1 MNTVCFDSIKFC
13 FSGLDFLSVNMS
25 GSSEKG
31 QILPPENKR
40 LTADAKQVKGMALTL
55 EIADLVWDGP
65 FG

>member
-1 MNTVCFDSIKFC
+1 
-13 FSGLDFLSVNMS
+13 LDFLFVNMS

-40 LTADAKQVKGMALTL
+40 LAADAKQVKGMALTR

-65 FG
+65 FNFF